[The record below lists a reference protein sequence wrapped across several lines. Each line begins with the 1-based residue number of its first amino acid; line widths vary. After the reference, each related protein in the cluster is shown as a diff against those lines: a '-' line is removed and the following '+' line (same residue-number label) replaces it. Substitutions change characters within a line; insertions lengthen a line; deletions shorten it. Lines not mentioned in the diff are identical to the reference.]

1 MATQATTLTRPLAPA
16 SAGVMLPAFTLW
28 WREIVRFYRQPTRV
42 VGVLASPLVFWL
54 VIGSGFGT
62 SFRSGGGPGQ
72 QHYLDYFYPGALIMI
87 VLFTSIFTMM
97 SVIEDRKEG
106 FLLSVLVAPVP
117 RTAIVL
123 GKVLGGTT
131 LSAVQGLI
139 FLIFAP
145 FAGVHLELAQVLLAA
160 VVVFLVS
167 FALTALGFAIAWPM
181 DSSQAFHGIVNLF
194 LIPLWLLSGALFP
207 IQNASKWIKVIMR
220 LNPLTYGVEA
230 LRGLLYPG
238 AETTFPLPSAMATL
252 RSVFAGNVW
261 TRITDGK
268 PPHHE
273 ARRLIVGNSIAEQ
286 YAFFPALNATLNG
299 TSAALLLTGRSPDCS
314 RAHCRTPRLHDCCG
328 SCVGSVSG
336 VLSILPLQS
345 RKHSIPGRGMGTSR
359 LFHDSDFPCHTGD
372 RHRAAGD
379 HHFDSRAEGAVSA
392 ASGDRALDVAFVDVC
407 FRHGCDCLF
416 HALPMVPAQLVAS
429 DGDSSR

>member
-1 MATQATTLTRPLAPA
+1 MATQTAAISRPLAPA
-16 SAGVMLPAFTLW
+16 STGILLPAFTLW
-28 WREIVRFYRQPTRV
+28 WREIVRFYRQPARV
-42 VGVLASPLVFWL
+42 VGVVASPLVFWI

-131 LSAVQGLI
+131 LSAVQGMI

-145 FAGVHLELAQVLLAA
+145 FAGVHLHSLQVLL
-160 VVVFLVS
+160 VTLVVFLVS
-167 FALTALGFAIAWPM
+167 FSLTALGFAIAWPM

-207 IQNASKWIKVIMR
+207 LAGASGWIRIIMR

-238 AETTFPLPSAMATL
+238 AETSFPLPTAMATL
-252 RSVFAGNVW
+252 SLFSVIMFAV
-261 TRITDGK
+261 
-268 PPHHE
+268 
-273 ARRLIVGNSIAEQ
+273 
-286 YAFFPALNATLNG
+286 
-299 TSAALLLTGRSPDCS
+299 ALLMANRRSTRP
-314 RAHCRTPRLHDCCG
+314 
-328 SCVGSVSG
+328 
-336 VLSILPLQS
+336 
-345 RKHSIPGRGMGTSR
+345 
-359 LFHDSDFPCHTGD
+359 
-372 RHRAAGD
+372 AA
-379 HHFDSRAEGAVSA
+379 
-392 ASGDRALDVAFVDVC
+392 
-407 FRHGCDCLF
+407 
-416 HALPMVPAQLVAS
+416 
-429 DGDSSR
+429 

>member
-1 MATQATTLTRPLAPA
+1 MATQATTLARPVAPA

-139 FLIFAP
+139 FLVFAP

-207 IQNASKWIKVIMR
+207 LAGASGWIRVIMH

-230 LRGLLYPG
+230 LRQLLYPG
-238 AETTFPLPSAMATL
+238 AETAFPLASAMATL
-252 RSVFAGNVW
+252 VLFSLVMFG
-261 TRITDGK
+261 
-268 PPHHE
+268 
-273 ARRLIVGNSIAEQ
+273 L
-286 YAFFPALNATLNG
+286 
-299 TSAALLLTGRSPDCS
+299 ALLMANR
-314 RAHCRTPRLHDCCG
+314 RTTRP
-328 SCVGSVSG
+328 
-336 VLSILPLQS
+336 
-345 RKHSIPGRGMGTSR
+345 
-359 LFHDSDFPCHTGD
+359 
-372 RHRAAGD
+372 AA
-379 HHFDSRAEGAVSA
+379 
-392 ASGDRALDVAFVDVC
+392 
-407 FRHGCDCLF
+407 
-416 HALPMVPAQLVAS
+416 
-429 DGDSSR
+429 

>member
-1 MATQATTLTRPLAPA
+1 MASQATSLARPMSPA

-131 LSAVQGLI
+131 LSAVQGMV
-139 FLIFAP
+139 FLVFAP
-145 FAGVHLELAQVLLAA
+145 FAGVHLDLLQVLL
-160 VVVFLVS
+160 VGIVVFLVS
-167 FALTALGFAIAWPM
+167 FSLTALGFAIAWPM

-207 IQNASKWIKVIMR
+207 LAGASGWIRIIMR

-230 LRGLLYPG
+230 LRALLYPG
-238 AETTFPLPSAMATL
+238 AETSFPLSSAMATL
-252 RSVFAGNVW
+252 LLFSLVMFG
-261 TRITDGK
+261 
-268 PPHHE
+268 
-273 ARRLIVGNSIAEQ
+273 L
-286 YAFFPALNATLNG
+286 
-299 TSAALLLTGRSPDCS
+299 ALLMANRRSTRP
-314 RAHCRTPRLHDCCG
+314 
-328 SCVGSVSG
+328 
-336 VLSILPLQS
+336 
-345 RKHSIPGRGMGTSR
+345 
-359 LFHDSDFPCHTGD
+359 
-372 RHRAAGD
+372 AA
-379 HHFDSRAEGAVSA
+379 
-392 ASGDRALDVAFVDVC
+392 
-407 FRHGCDCLF
+407 
-416 HALPMVPAQLVAS
+416 
-429 DGDSSR
+429 